1 LSRELGS
8 MRQDMTT
15 LRTENDR
22 QRVDAQQATTHG
34 RLLEER
40 VLREQQRTAI
50 QSSFDAMDA
59 KVKEEIARSSND
71 HQRGFSVL
79 RDVVDEHKSG
89 LEARLNALS
98 DKLADERRAREEH
111 WQVLQASFE
120 TYDAKLREEAI
131 QANEQHRTQYL
142 ALQDLV
148 VNSKSVIDADI
159 ATISTRLAEERVVFE
174 NRFANLQ
181 TGCEDRCSATQVS
194 LEASIKATDTGLKEE
209 MGQQLSALQSSI
221 VDREA
226 ELETRLHAAYENRCS
241 ATQVALEASIKATDT
256 GLKEEMAQHLSALQS
271 SIADREAELEARLR
285 AAYENRCSATQMSLE
300 ASIQAMDTRLKE
312 EMVQQHSAL
321 QASIADHGAELEAR
335 LHRACED
342 RCSATQVTLQGSI
355 EAMDTGLKE
364 DMAQH
369 HSALQVSIADH
380 EVQLEAR
387 FNAIK
392 DNFADERKTRE
403 EHLKGLQTYLEAL
416 DAKLSGEAMQA
427 NEKHRMQH
435 SALQDLVVKNKLGID
450 ADLSTISSRF
460 AEERGVLEDRLGNL
474 RAAYEDRCGATQAT
488 LQASIETSCT
498 KLREESQ
505 LALEDRLGN
514 LRAAYE
520 DRCSATQTSLEAYI
534 EASCTKL
541 REESQLALTS
551 LETRS
556 KDDVLRLSNDNQAAY
571 SALRDLIGR
580 MSYHDALRDLSKEME
595 SKLHSEIDAVL
606 MEQQASHS
614 MLQGQIAE
622 HSSGLE
628 VCQATFRG
636 QLAEVRVAREET
648 GERLDKL
655 DRRFGNLHS
664 QEVTDRET
672 GDAALR
678 TLVQQLQQDVVSR
691 NDFKAESNRLWE
703 AVNTHTHDMGATHS
717 HKVQFQKQ
725 TMRGMGMQTADAAT
739 AVRTVSPSPSRVKIQ
754 ALEPPSTVA
763 AVNLSGGP
771 SNTVHV
777 SSGPSANVVT
787 RQGSAHLLTS
797 PATTAPQPSSYGPGG
812 RTVPTAQTRHPS
824 TGPTRRPMAASTALP
839 ATSTALAQ
847 TTPRQNLSLVPAVTT
862 ATVPTIQAE
871 TANRNMMAGMVY
883 STEVIEKEVDE
894 VRNVSCGPAMYMGKG
909 S

>member
-1 LSRELGS
+1 LMVQTPIRAQQEGHEGYSRHDSETSFSQMDPSHFQYSLVKDQISALSRELGS
-8 MRQDMTT
+8 MRQDITT

-22 QRVDAQQATTHG
+22 QRVDSQQATTHG

-40 VLREQQRTAI
+40 VLREQQRSLI
-50 QSSFDAMDA
+50 QSSFDALDA

-71 HQRGFSVL
+71 HQRGFSML
-79 RDVVDEHKSG
+79 RDVIDDHKSG
-89 LEARLNALS
+89 LEARLNAIS

-120 TYDAKLREEAI
+120 TFDAKLREEAI
-131 QANEQHRTQYL
+131 QANAQHRTQYL

-148 VNSKSVIDADI
+148 VNNKSVIDADI

-174 NRFANLQ
+174 NRFGNLQ
-181 TGCEDRCSATQVS
+181 AGCEDRCSATQVS
-194 LEASIKATDTGLKEE
+194 LEASIKATDKGSKEE
-209 MGQQLSALQSSI
+209 M
-221 VDREA
+221 R
-226 ELETRLHAAYENRCS
+226 
-241 ATQVALEASIKATDT
+241 
-256 GLKEEMAQHLSALQS
+256 QHLSALQS
-271 SIADREAELEARLR
+271 SIADREAELEARLH
-285 AAYENRCSATQMSLE
+285 AAYENRCSATQVSLE
-300 ASIQAMDTRLKE
+300 ASIQATDTRLKE
-312 EMVQQHSAL
+312 EMAQQHSAL
-321 QASIADHGAELEAR
+321 QASIANHGEELDAR
-335 LHRACED
+335 LRRACDD
-342 RCSATQVTLQGSI
+342 RCSATRVTLEASL
-355 EAMDTGLKE
+355 EAMDARLKQ

-369 HSALQVSIADH
+369 HSAMQVSIADH
-380 EVQLEAR
+380 EVQLQAR
-387 FNAIK
+387 FSAISDK
-392 DNFADERKTRE
+392 LAHERITRE
-403 EHLKGLQTYLEAL
+403 EDLKGLRTNLGAL
-416 DAKLSGEAMQA
+416 DAKFSGEAMQA
-427 NEKHRMQH
+427 SEKHRMQH

-450 ADLSTISSRF
+450 ADFSTINTRL
-460 AEERGVLEDRLGNL
+460 AEARAALEDRLGNL
-474 RAAYEDRCGATQAT
+474 RVTYEDRCGAIQAT
-488 LQASIETSCT
+488 LQASIETSCA
-498 KLREESQ
+498 KLREESH

-520 DRCSATQTSLEAYI
+520 DRCSATQTSLEASI
-534 EASCTKL
+534 EASCAKV

-556 KDDVLRLSNDNQAAY
+556 KDDVLRLTNDHQAAY
-571 SALRDLIGR
+571 SALRDLIEH

-595 SKLHSEIDAVL
+595 SKLHREIDAVL

-628 VCQATFRG
+628 GCQATFRG
-636 QLAEVRVAREET
+636 QLAEERVAREET
-648 GERLDKL
+648 GERLEKL
-655 DRRFGNLHS
+655 DRRLGNLHS

-672 GDAALR
+672 GDTALR

-717 HKVQFQKQ
+717 HKKQVQKQ
-725 TMRGMGMQTADAAT
+725 TMHGMGMQSADAAT

-763 AVNLSGGP
+763 AVNLSGGT
-771 SNTVHV
+771 SNPLHV
-777 SSGPSANVVT
+777 SVGPSANVVT
-787 RQGSAHLLTS
+787 RQRSGQLGTS
-797 PATTAPQPSSYGPGG
+797 PATTTPQPSSYAPGC
-812 RTVPTAQTRHPS
+812 RTVPTAQTRYPS
-824 TGPTRRPMAASTALP
+824 TGPTRRPMGASTVVP
-839 ATSTALAQ
+839 ATSTALTQA
-847 TTPRQNLSLVPAVTT
+847 TPRQSMSLASPSVPT

-871 TANRNMMAGMVY
+871 TGNRNVIAGMVY